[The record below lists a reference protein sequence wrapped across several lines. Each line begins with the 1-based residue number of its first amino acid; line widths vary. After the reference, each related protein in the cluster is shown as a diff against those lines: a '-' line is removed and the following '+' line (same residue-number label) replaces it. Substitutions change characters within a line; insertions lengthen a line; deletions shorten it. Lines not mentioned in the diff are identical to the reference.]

1 MSHDGT
7 CQEQAASYRLLAAGF
22 RIQDHRSG
30 NGAKSGTGTVVG
42 TEDGAWGKLEKSQ
55 GAKKMEMLK
64 KGPDESI
71 QSKNEHCNTLTN

>member
-1 MSHDGT
+1 MMAHAKSRQHPTGYWL
-7 CQEQAASYRLLAAGF
+7 QAAGF

-64 KGPDESI
+64 KKG
-71 QSKNEHCNTLTN
+71 QMKAYNQRTNTAIP

>member
-1 MSHDGT
+1 MPRAGSIL
-7 CQEQAASYRLLAAGF
+7 QATGYRLKDSGF

-42 TEDGAWGKLEKSQ
+42 TEDGGKLEKSQ

-71 QSKNEHCNTLTN
+71 QSKDEHCNTLTN

>member
-1 MSHDGT
+1 MPRAGSIL
-7 CQEQAASYRLLAAGF
+7 QATGYRLKDSGF

-42 TEDGAWGKLEKSQ
+42 TEDGGKLEKSQ

-64 KGPDESI
+64 KKRG
-71 QSKNEHCNTLTN
+71 QRNAYNQRTNTAIP